1 MNLFKIKSL
10 LLFTLISALVL
21 SSSYIFISTV
31 HDLQFTN
38 SEYFKDQALSYR
50 IKSNKLKA
58 SRGNIYDTN
67 LNVVASSSRSFN
79 IGVFPKQISNVGE
92 VSAAIGVI
100 LNLDQEKI
108 LEKIVSS
115 DRFFYLKRNIEFNAG
130 EEIKSWNLDGIVLEP
145 SYMRHVHSESLKKII
160 GKVDPDENGI
170 EGIEYYFN
178 SNLEGTDGEIKY
190 EASPNGK
197 MIPQAEVKTIQPIHG
212 QDLILTIDSDLQYL
226 SEGLCEDAL
235 IRTEALN
242 CSIVFSNANSGEILI
257 AAEKQSQNKQS
268 YDIDLISLRAIYEP
282 GSSLKIF
289 SIGAGIEYGLIDES
303 TKFVVNDFIEV
314 IEGSCAKNYE
324 GFKINCSPIN

>member
-108 LEKIVSS
+108 LEKIVSFWS
-115 DRFFYLKRNIEFNAG
+115 SSLFQKHRMLKHRFWTKFSKQQGQTAEPV
-130 EEIKSWNLDGIVLEP
+130 EITKLLLTT
-145 SYMRHVHSESLKKII
+145 YMLKKQ
-160 GKVDPDENGI
+160 KQP
-170 EGIEYYFN
+170 
-178 SNLEGTDGEIKY
+178 STDQL
-190 EASPNGK
+190 S
-197 MIPQAEVKTIQPIHG
+197 
-212 QDLILTIDSDLQYL
+212 LTFYS
-226 SEGLCEDAL
+226 
-235 IRTEALN
+235 
-242 CSIVFSNANSGEILI
+242 
-257 AAEKQSQNKQS
+257 
-268 YDIDLISLRAIYEP
+268 
-282 GSSLKIF
+282 
-289 SIGAGIEYGLIDES
+289 
-303 TKFVVNDFIEV
+303 
-314 IEGSCAKNYE
+314 
-324 GFKINCSPIN
+324 

>member
-79 IGVFPKQISNVGE
+79 IGVFPKQISYVGA
-92 VSAAIGVI
+92 VSTAISVI

-108 LEKIVSS
+108 SEKIVSS

-145 SYMRHVHSESLKKII
+145 SYMRHVHSE
-160 GKVDPDENGI
+160 
-170 EGIEYYFN
+170 
-178 SNLEGTDGEIKY
+178 
-190 EASPNGK
+190 
-197 MIPQAEVKTIQPIHG
+197 
-212 QDLILTIDSDLQYL
+212 
-226 SEGLCEDAL
+226 
-235 IRTEALN
+235 
-242 CSIVFSNANSGEILI
+242 
-257 AAEKQSQNKQS
+257 
-268 YDIDLISLRAIYEP
+268 
-282 GSSLKIF
+282 
-289 SIGAGIEYGLIDES
+289 
-303 TKFVVNDFIEV
+303 
-314 IEGSCAKNYE
+314 
-324 GFKINCSPIN
+324 